1 MKTQK
6 DSDCY
11 PTQIEISRFFSS
23 FTKTVKRA
31 LPEILKQ
38 RGNFTAKKDGSYVSQ
53 GDIMIQQLITNLINK
68 TLPNSL
74 LISEELYKAEKM
86 DSDNEVIFVLDPIDG
101 TENFISGFA
110 EWGTS
115 ISCFFKH
122 FHAGSLLGCPEM
134 GLWLQTGSNLP
145 RFSSRIRGLSSS
157 LSMGDLMRA
166 TQGYEYRITG
176 CCVYNMLNVIRG
188 SFHSFEN
195 PKGAHSWDILAGLNL
210 ALEHGLTVNV
220 EGGVYAGEYLAPDR
234 KYRFKIENQ

>member
-1 MKTQK
+1 MK
-6 DSDCY
+6 SNV
-11 PTQIEISRFFSS
+11 EIICSGIAEKVNQFFSS
-23 FTKTVKRA
+23 FTTIAQKA

-38 RGNFTAKKDGSYVSQ
+38 RNNFTAKRDGSFVSQ
-53 GDIMIQQLITNLINK
+53 GDILIQQLTINHINNF
-68 TLPNSL
+68 LPDSF
-74 LISEELYKAEKM
+74 LISEELCQTEKKE
-86 DSDNEVIFVLDPIDG
+86 SDNEVVFILDPIDG
-101 TENFISGFA
+101 TENFVSGFA

-115 ISCFFKH
+115 ISCYFKNYH
-122 FHAGSLLGCPEM
+122 VASLLGCPEM
-134 GLWLQTGSNLP
+134 GLWLQTGCKLN

-157 LSMGDLMRA
+157 LSRDDLMRA

-220 EGGVYAGEYLAPDR
+220 EGGAYAGEYLSPDR